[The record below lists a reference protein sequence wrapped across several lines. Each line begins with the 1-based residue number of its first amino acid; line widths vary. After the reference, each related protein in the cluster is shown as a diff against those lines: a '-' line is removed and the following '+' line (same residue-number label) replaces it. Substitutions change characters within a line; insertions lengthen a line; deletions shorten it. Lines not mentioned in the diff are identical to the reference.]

1 MAERLGD
8 KLSGTPVYLVGMMG
22 SGKSTVGK
30 LVGAALKYQFFD
42 TDALVEAAAGAPVA
56 QFFEEEGEASFR
68 DAETAVLQALLPY
81 KSVVVATGG
90 GAVLR
95 RENWGLMHHAVV
107 VWLDGP
113 APLLAAR
120 AAADGVASRPLL
132 ADAGDDA
139 TARVASILAE
149 RRDMYAQA
157 DVRVPL
163 TATAG
168 GGDAGS
174 GAASTSAP
182 PPEAASPA
190 LVAHRLLAALDARID
205 ADAASREEERKFEIT
220 GVGDVATMRVMPARD
235 KEDTAGGA
243 PAA

>member
-1 MAERLGD
+1 MRDVAERLAS
-8 KLSGTPVYLVGMMG
+8 KLGGTPIYLVGMMG

-30 LVGAALKYQFFD
+30 LVGAALRYQFFD

-56 QFFEEEGEASFR
+56 EFFETEGEAAFR

-90 GAVLR
+90 GAVLK

-107 VWLDGP
+107 VWLDGH
-113 APLLAAR
+113 AALLAAR

-132 ADAGDDA
+132 ADAGDDGA
-139 TARVASILAE
+139 AARVESILAA

-163 TATAG
+163 AAAV
-168 GGDAGS
+168 GDG
-174 GAASTSAP
+174 GAAPAATD
-182 PPEAASPA
+182 AASPA
-190 LVAHRLLAALDARID
+190 LVTYRLLAALDARID
-205 ADAASREEERKFEIT
+205 ADAASREEERKFEIH
-220 GVGDVATMRVMPARD
+220 GVGDVKTMKVMPARG
-235 KEDTAGGA
+235 EDDAA